1 MSGKSIDEH
10 PPDKL
15 IDVVLTRA
23 VDCARLGD
31 QHAFTTLFEHYNR
44 PICTYLTRLV
54 GKNDLVQE
62 LAQDTFIQAWQYLPT
77 LRDPAKFRPWLYRI
91 ATNVVKSYWRRTK
104 GLQCRS
110 WQEDEESNTDKAL
123 IVDAPDEHIGEK
135 ELIRL
140 VLEQL
145 SPAERTCLALQ
156 TEGFRPR
163 EIAEL
168 LEISETYVSVHISRG
183 KKRFRQIYQHL
194 EGGRA

>member
-10 PPDKL
+10 LPDKL
-15 IDVVLTRA
+15 LTRA
-23 VDCARLGD
+23 VDCARTGD
-31 QHAFTTLFEHYNR
+31 QKAFTTLFEHYNR

-62 LAQDTFIQAWQYLPT
+62 LAQDIFIQVWQYLPT

-91 ATNVVKSYWRRTK
+91 ATNIVKSHWRRTK
-104 GLQCRS
+104 VLQCRS
-110 WQEDEESNTDKAL
+110 WQEAEEDNTDKAL
-123 IVDAPDEHIGEK
+123 IVDAPDEHVGGS
-135 ELIRL
+135 ELIKL

-145 SPAERTCLALQ
+145 SPPERTCLVLQ
-156 TEGFRPR
+156 TEGFSLR

-183 KKRFRQIYQHL
+183 KNRFRQIYQYL

>member
-10 PPDKL
+10 LPDKL
-15 IDVVLTRA
+15 LTRA
-23 VDCARLGD
+23 VDCARTGD
-31 QHAFTTLFEHYNR
+31 QKAFTTLFEHYNR

-62 LAQDTFIQAWQYLPT
+62 LAQDIFIQVWQYLPT

-91 ATNVVKSYWRRTK
+91 ATNIVKSHWRRTK
-104 GLQCRS
+104 VLQCRS
-110 WQEDEESNTDKAL
+110 WQEAEEDNTDKAL
-123 IVDAPDEHIGEK
+123 IVDAPDEQVGGS
-135 ELIRL
+135 ELIKL

-145 SPAERTCLALQ
+145 SPPERTCLVLQ
-156 TEGFRPR
+156 TEGFSLR

-183 KKRFRQIYQHL
+183 KKRFRQIYQYL